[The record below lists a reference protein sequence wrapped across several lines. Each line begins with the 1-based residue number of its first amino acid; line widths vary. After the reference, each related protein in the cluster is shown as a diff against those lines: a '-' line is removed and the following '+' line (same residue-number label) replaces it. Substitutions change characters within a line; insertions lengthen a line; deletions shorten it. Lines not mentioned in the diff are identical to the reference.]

1 LRRKVKEANALT
13 NTGDSNT
20 IGRLMNASDSNQL
33 CLECGLCCNGV
44 IFAHGQLQPEDDAAR
59 LQSLGLELVKTR
71 NPESETRKF
80 HQPCRAFDGCR
91 CKIYADRPK
100 YCREFEC
107 VLLKDVQANRLE
119 TGAALRIIRDARRRE
134 EKVKRLL
141 RELGD
146 ADEHVALSVRFR
158 RMKRRMESSE
168 LDEENADRFGE
179 LTLAVHDLNVLLSG
193 AFYPGS

>member
-1 LRRKVKEANALT
+1 MKEANSLT

-20 IGRLMNASDSNQL
+20 IGRLMNSSDSNQL

-59 LQSLGLELVKTR
+59 LQSLGLALVKTR
-71 NPESETRKF
+71 HTKLETQKF
-80 HQPCRAFDGCR
+80 HQPCAAFDGCR
-91 CKIYADRPK
+91 CNIYSERPK

-107 VLLKDVQANRLE
+107 LLLKNMKAGRLE
-119 TGAALRIIRDARRRE
+119 TNAALRIIRDARQRA

-146 ADEHVALSVRFR
+146 ADEHIALSVRFR

-168 LDEENADRFGE
+168 LDEEGAERFGD

-193 AFYPGS
+193 AFYSNSS

>member
-20 IGRLMNASDSNQL
+20 IGRLMNSSDANQL

-44 IFAHGQLQPEDDAAR
+44 IFAHGQLQREDDAAR
-59 LQSLGLELVKTR
+59 LQSLGLALVKTR
-71 NPESETRKF
+71 NPKLETQKF
-80 HQPCRAFDGCR
+80 HQPCRAFDGCH
-91 CKIYADRPK
+91 CNIYADRPK
-100 YCREFEC
+100 YCREFAC
-107 VLLKDVQANRLE
+107 LLLKNVQANRLE
-119 TGAALRIIRDARRRE
+119 TGAALRIIRDARRRV

-168 LDEENADRFGE
+168 LDEENADLFGE